1 MDLLFLNRY
10 VVMRKEDEWNML
22 RHIRSLLLVLMFF
35 ASVLWPENAYSQE
48 QRVFNVKSGTVES
61 IFNQIKSQSDYEF
74 FYNTEVLDV
83 KRHVELSV
91 SRGTLDE
98 ILRET
103 LGEGYQYR
111 IQDNYV
117 LVSKKQV
124 VESRK
129 IEGVVIRG
137 VVKNSKG
144 EVLPGVSVLL
154 KGTTIGVS
162 TNVDGEFVLNV
173 PAQDSLVLTCSFVGM
188 KTKDVAVG
196 KDFEGVLVVVLED
209 DVTSLDEVKVIS
221 TGYQEIDKSKMT
233 GAVEVV
239 TAKDIAN
246 KGYTSIDQVLKGT
259 LAGVSTMNVS
269 GRPGAQ
275 AQIRIRGVNSLT
287 GDMEPIWIVDGMPL
301 QGDLPS
307 NVGTGAMDLENT
319 VLTSGIGNISPDDV
333 ESITILKDAA
343 ATAIYGARAAN
354 GVIVIK
360 TKRGRVG
367 KSYINVQSSFSIS
380 EAPENRL
387 EMMNSQEK
395 IAFEKTLY
403 QDFPNMELGGRVTR
417 LLRYVD
423 EGLISKEEA
432 DAELDRLSKID
443 TDWFDEIFR
452 VAWTHSHSV
461 TLSGGSEKTQFYG
474 SLSYSNEQ
482 GIIPN
487 NNYERFGASLKLT
500 HDFNDRLRIY
510 FDLATTYRNERSSA
524 SAMNPLFY
532 ATFAN
537 PYEAPYDENGDYA
550 YDRSYMSDLS
560 MVRDGY
566 MYDFNILKD
575 LNENT
580 SRTKYMSDQVN
591 LKIELKIFDG
601 LMYSLLG
608 TLSNTSSYTRKEV
621 APGSYTSKVNSWI
634 KDIYYE
640 QEVPDELNLG
650 SLQENTARAFGWT
663 VRNQLEFVKEFKEAH
678 YVNVVVGQEASSQ
691 ETNSFMQYSPQ
702 YDIDKGLI
710 GFPLL
715 EGIDAG
721 DLDMTRL
728 HDTSEGQD
736 RSVSFFATASYAYK
750 NRYVF
755 AASAR
760 LDGVDIIGTDNRFSP
775 LWNVS
780 LKWNMHE
787 EPFMR
792 NVPFVN
798 VFSLRG
804 SYGFT
809 GSIDRNAYP
818 FTLMEY
824 GGLRYYDGVSVPM
837 FVEPANPSVKW
848 QKKEDRSIGLDLS
861 VLNHRVSAT
870 VNYYYNDVRNLLG
883 RKQIPYSTGRG
894 DIVANLSSLRN
905 SGWEFSLTTVN
916 LNYADFRWT
925 TSFNISKNKN
935 RITDAYYQKISDL
948 ETLRAHYYVE
958 GYPVNAWFGFKS
970 AGINPQT
977 GEYMFYT
984 DAKDEEGNPKGV
996 LYNGKYL
1003 AVGSYST
1010 ENGYYLG
1017 ESEPPVYGG
1026 FATTVN
1032 YKRFSLS
1039 AQFSF
1044 MTGHKIE
1051 SFKSFHGS
1059 LMDAA
1064 RLNQLKT
1071 EINRWRKPGDITD
1084 VPKYSTDRNSIS
1096 LLEITDDKL
1105 ESGNYLKCNVV
1116 SLGYNLPPDMC
1127 RKICLSQLRFTV
1139 NVHNLFTATKYRGI
1153 DPETLGSFGYPS
1165 ARKYMF
1171 TLNIGI

>member
-1 MDLLFLNRY
+1 
-10 VVMRKEDEWNML
+10 MRKRTKPKVFVGLLCAGKNMFKL
-22 RHIRSLLLVLMFF
+22 SLIFF
-35 ASVLWPENAYSQE
+35 AALCVSSISLRGQTQNPRTISLELK
-48 QRVFNVKSGTVES
+48 NVS
-61 IFNQIKSQSDYEF
+61 IFQALKTIN
-74 FYNTEVLDV
+74 
-83 KRHVELSV
+83 ELSGGMV
-91 SRGTLDE
+91 SFQEEIVKMETKLVTLSEKNITVLEAVTFVLKNTKLECKEQPNGKILVGPKTMKLAEVTGRVVDE
-98 ILRET
+98 KGNPIPGAT
-103 LGEGYQYR
+103 
-111 IQDNYV
+111 I
-117 LVSKKQV
+117 V
-124 VESRK
+124 V
-129 IEGVVIRG
+129 
-137 VVKNSKG
+137 
-144 EVLPGVSVLL
+144 
-154 KGTTIGVS
+154 KGTTIGTAS
-162 TNVDGEFVLNV
+162 DSEGNFVLNLMQV
-173 PAQDSLVLTCSFVGM
+173 DDLTLIFSFVGR
-188 KTKDVAVG
+188 KTEEISYKGQDVI
-196 KDFEGVLVVVLED
+196 LVTLKTQMNEM
-209 DVTSLDEVKVIS
+209 DEVNVIS
-221 TGYQEIDKSKMT
+221 TGYQEIDRSKLT
-233 GAVEVV
+233 GAVEVI
-239 TAKDIAN
+239 TAKSIAN

-259 LAGVSTMNVS
+259 LAGVSAMNIS

-307 NVGTGAMDLENT
+307 SVGIGAMDLENT

-354 GVIVIK
+354 GVIVVK

-367 KSYINVQSSFSIS
+367 KSYINVQSSFSVS
-380 EAPENRL
+380 EAPRNKL
-387 EMMNSQEK
+387 EMMNTQEK

-403 QDFPNMELGGRVTR
+403 EDFPNLKLAGRVTR

-423 EGLISKEEA
+423 EGRISREEA
-432 DAELDRLSKID
+432 DAELARLSCIN
-443 TDWFDEIFR
+443 TDWFKEIFQI
-452 VAWTHSHSV
+452 ALTHNHTL

-474 SLSYSNEQ
+474 SLNYSNEQ

-500 HDFNDRLRIY
+500 HDFNSYLRIY
-510 FDLATTYRNERSSA
+510 FDLAATYRNERSSA
-524 SAMNPLFY
+524 SAVNPLFY

-537 PYEAPYDENGDYA
+537 PYEALYDESGDYA
-550 YDRSYMSDLS
+550 YDRSYMPDLS

-566 MYDFNILKD
+566 MYDFNVLKD
-575 LNENT
+575 LKENT

-591 LKIELKIFDG
+591 MKLEFKIFDG
-601 LMYSLLG
+601 FMYSLLG
-608 TLSNTSSYTRKEV
+608 ILSNTSSYTRKEI

-634 KDIYYE
+634 KEIYSE
-640 QEVPDELNLG
+640 QEIPDELNLG
-650 SLQENTARAFGWT
+650 SLQENTARSFAWT
-663 VRNQLEFVKEFKEAH
+663 IRNQLEYVKEFGGKH
-678 YVNVVVGQEASSQ
+678 YVNIVVGQEASSKRM
-691 ETNSFMQYSPQ
+691 NSFMYYSPQ

-721 DLDMTRL
+721 ELDMSRL

-736 RSVSFFATASYAYK
+736 RSVSFFTTASYAYR

-760 LDGVDIIGTDNRFSP
+760 LDGADIIGTDNRFSP

-780 LKWNMHE
+780 LKWNIHE
-787 EPFMR
+787 EQFMQ
-792 NVPFVN
+792 NVSFVN

-824 GGLRYYDGVSVPM
+824 GGLRYYIGVQVPLY
-837 FVEPANPSVKW
+837 VEPGNPSVKW
-848 QKKEDRSIGLDLS
+848 QKKEDRSVGIDVS
-861 VLNHRVSAT
+861 ILNNRINAT
-870 VNYYYNDVRNLLG
+870 VNYYCNDVRDLLG
-883 RKQIPYSTGRG
+883 RKQTPYSTGRG
-894 DIVANLSSLRN
+894 NIVANLSSLRN
-905 SGWEFSLTTVN
+905 SGWEVSLSTVN
-916 LNYADFRWT
+916 LSSVDFRWT
-925 TSFNISKNKN
+925 TTFNISKNKN

-948 ETLRAHYYVE
+948 ETLRTHYYVE

-970 AGINPQT
+970 AGINPYD
-977 GEYMFYT
+977 GDYMFYT
-984 DAKDEEGNPKGV
+984 DAKDENGNPKGV
-996 LYNGKYL
+996 PYMGKYL
-1003 AVGSYST
+1003 AVGGFST

-1017 ESEPPVYGG
+1017 ESEPPIFGG
-1026 FATTVN
+1026 FATTLN
-1032 YKRFSLS
+1032 YKRFSLN

-1044 MTGHKIE
+1044 MAGHKIE

-1059 LMDAA
+1059 LVDAS

-1084 VPKYSTDRNSIS
+1084 VPKYSTDRNSIA

-1116 SLGYNLPPDMC
+1116 SLGYNLHPDVC
-1127 RKICLSQLRFTV
+1127 QKICLSQLRLTF
-1139 NVHNLFTATKYRGI
+1139 NIHNLFTATRYRGI

-1171 TLNIGI
+1171 TFNLGF

>member
-1 MDLLFLNRY
+1 MSKK
-10 VVMRKEDEWNML
+10 RKWNML
-22 RHIRSLLLVLMFF
+22 GHIRNLLLLLLFST
-35 ASVLWPENAYSQE
+35 SVFGANNCYSQT
-48 QRVFNVKSGTVES
+48 QLFSVKSGSIES
-61 IFNQIKSQSDYEF
+61 IFQQIREQSSYEF
-74 FYNTEVLDV
+74 FYNTEVLNV
-83 KRHVELSV
+83 KEHVELSM
-91 SRGTLDE
+91 SQGTLDDV
-98 ILRET
+98 LREV
-103 LGEGYQYR
+103 LGEKYSYR
-111 IQDNYV
+111 IQDNYI
-117 LVSKKQV
+117 LISKNSAKQAQMV
-124 VESRK
+124 K
-129 IEGVVIRG
+129 DIVIRG
-137 VVKNSKG
+137 VVKDTKG
-144 EVLPGVSVLL
+144 MTLPGVSILL

-162 TNVDGEFVLNV
+162 TNDQGEFSLNV
-173 PAQDSLVLTCSFVGM
+173 PVQDTIVLRCSFIGM
-188 KTKDVAVG
+188 KTKEVVVD
-196 KDFEGVLVVVLED
+196 KNFEGVLTITLEE
-209 DVTSLDEVKVIS
+209 DVASLDEVQVIS

-259 LAGVSTMNVS
+259 LAGVSAMNIS

-307 NVGTGAMDLENT
+307 TVGTGAMDLENT

-367 KSYINVQSSFSIS
+367 KSYINVQSSFAIS
-380 EAPENRL
+380 EAPKNKL
-387 EMMNSQEK
+387 EMMNTQEK

-403 QDFPNMELGGRVTR
+403 QDFPDLELNGRVSR
-417 LLRYVD
+417 LLKYVN
-423 EGLISKEEA
+423 EGRITQEEA
-432 DAELDRLSKID
+432 NAELDRLSKIN

-452 VAWTHSHSV
+452 VALTHSHSV
-461 TLSGGSEKTQFYG
+461 TLSGGSERTQFYG

-487 NNYERFGASLKLT
+487 NTYERFGASLKLT

-510 FDLATTYRNERSSA
+510 FDLATTLRNEKSSA
-524 SAMNPLFY
+524 SAVNPLYY

-537 PYEAPYDENGDYA
+537 TYEAPYDENGEYA
-550 YDRSYMSDLS
+550 YDRSYMPDLS

-566 MYDFNILKD
+566 MYDFNVLKD
-575 LNENT
+575 LKENT

-591 LKIELKIFDG
+591 LKLEFKIFDG

-621 APGSYTSKVNSWI
+621 APGSYTSKVYSWI

-640 QEVPDELNLG
+640 QEIPDNLNLG
-650 SLQENTARAFGWT
+650 SLQENHARAFGWT
-663 VRNQLEFVKEFKEAH
+663 VRNQLEFVKEFKGKH
-678 YVNVVVGQEASSQ
+678 FVNAVIGQEASSQ
-691 ETNSFMQYSPQ
+691 MTNSFMQYSPQ
-702 YDIDKGLI
+702 YDLDKGLV
-710 GFPLL
+710 GWPSL
-715 EGIDAG
+715 EGINAG
-721 DLDMTRL
+721 DLDMERL
-728 HDTSEGQD
+728 HDTGKGQD
-736 RSVSFFATASYAYK
+736 RSVSFFATASYAYA

-760 LDGVDIIGTDNRFSP
+760 LDGADIIGTDNRFSP

-780 LKWNMHE
+780 LKWNVHE
-787 EPFMR
+787 EPFMQ
-792 NVPFVN
+792 NIAFVN
-798 VFSLRG
+798 VLSLRG

-818 FTLMEY
+818 FTLMGY
-824 GGLRYYDGVSVPM
+824 GSLRYYEGIQVPNDII
-837 FVEPANPSVKW
+837 PGNPSVKW
-848 QKKEDRSIGLDLS
+848 QKKEDRSIGVDMSLF
-861 VLNHRVSAT
+861 NNRVNAT
-870 VNYYYNDVRNLLG
+870 VNYYCNDVRNLLG
-883 RKQIPYSTGRG
+883 QKQIPYSTGRG

-916 LNYADFRWT
+916 LSYADFRWT

-935 RITDAYYQKISDL
+935 RITDAYYEKISDL
-948 ETLRAHYYVE
+948 YTLRTHYYVE

-984 DAKDEEGNPKGV
+984 EATDENGNIKGV
-996 LYNGKYL
+996 PYNGKYI
-1003 AVGSYST
+1003 AVGGYST
-1010 ENGYYLG
+1010 ENGFYLG
-1017 ESEPPVYGG
+1017 ESEPSVSGG
-1026 FATTVN
+1026 FATTFN
-1032 YKRFSLS
+1032 YKRISLS
-1039 AQFSF
+1039 AQFAF
-1044 MTGHKIE
+1044 MTGHKIK
-1051 SFKSFHGS
+1051 SFKSFNGS
-1059 LMDAA
+1059 LADAS

-1071 EINRWRKPGDITD
+1071 EANRWRKPGDITN
-1084 VPKYSTDRNSIS
+1084 VPKYTTDRNTIS

-1116 SLGYNLPPDMC
+1116 SLGYNLLPELC
-1127 RKICLSQLRFTV
+1127 QKLCLSQMRFTF

-1153 DPETLGSFGYPS
+1153 DPETLGAFGYPS

-1171 TLNIGI
+1171 TLNLGI